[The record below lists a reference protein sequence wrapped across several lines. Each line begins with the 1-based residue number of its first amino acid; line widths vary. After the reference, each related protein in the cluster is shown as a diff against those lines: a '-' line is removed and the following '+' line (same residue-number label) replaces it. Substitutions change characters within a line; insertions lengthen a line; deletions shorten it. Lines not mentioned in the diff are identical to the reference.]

1 MTMSAGPELHII
13 ENSGELAA
21 EAADLFVWL
30 GNQAIQ
36 AGGRFRVA
44 LSGGSTPKALHSAL
58 AAPGR
63 ARQLDWTQVEFFF
76 GDERCVPP
84 DHPES
89 NFGMAD
95 ETLFRPLAIKRD
107 RIFRMNGEAKEQ
119 EQAAREYEAVLHRQ
133 FETKPPAWPRFDL
146 ILLGLGEDG
155 HTASLFP
162 GTDALNER
170 TRLVVASRSPKGIAQ
185 RLTLTIPVVN
195 QARAVVFLV
204 SGSGKAVVVKKV
216 LEGQRVEGARFPAA
230 LVRPEQGRLIWF
242 LDQPAASELALSKQ
256 GLVSHEE

>member
-1 MTMSAGPELHII
+1 MTMNAGPELRII
-13 ENSGELAA
+13 ESSQELAA

-36 AGGRFRVA
+36 TGGRFRVA
-44 LSGGSTPKALHSAL
+44 LSGGSTPKALHNAL
-58 AAPGR
+58 AAPGL

-95 ETLFRPLAIKRD
+95 ETLFRPLAIKQD
-107 RIFRMNGEAKEQ
+107 RIFRMHGEAKDRD
-119 EQAAREYEAVLHRQ
+119 QAAREYEAVLHRQ
-133 FETKPPAWPRFDL
+133 FGTKPPAWPRFDL

-162 GTDALNER
+162 GTEALNER
-170 TRLVVASRSPKGIAQ
+170 TRLVVAGRSPKGIPQ
-185 RLTLTIPVVN
+185 RLTLTLPVVN
-195 QARAVVFLV
+195 QAAVVFLV
-204 SGSGKAVVVKKV
+204 SGSGKAAAAKQV
-216 LEGQRVEGARFPAA
+216 LEGPPSDGARFPAQ
-230 LVRPEQGRLIWF
+230 LIRPEQGRLIWF

>member
-1 MTMSAGPELHII
+1 MMSAGPELHII
-13 ENSGELAA
+13 ENSGKLAA
-21 EAADLFVWL
+21 EAADLFIWL
-30 GNQAIQ
+30 GNQVIQ
-36 AGGRFRVA
+36 TGGRFRVA

-58 AAPGR
+58 AAPSL

-95 ETLFRPLAIKRD
+95 ETLFRPLAIKQD
-107 RIFRMNGEAKEQ
+107 RIFRMNGEAEDRN
-119 EQAAREYEAVLHRQ
+119 QAAREYEAVLHRR
-133 FETKPPAWPRFDL
+133 FGTKPPAWPRFDL

-162 GTDALNER
+162 GTDVLNER
-170 TRLVVASRSPKGIAQ
+170 TRLVVASRSPKGIAH
-185 RLTLTIPVVN
+185 RLTFTIPVVN
-195 QARAVVFLV
+195 QARTVVFLV
-204 SGSGKAVVVKKV
+204 NGSGKAAVAKQI
-216 LEGQRVEGARFPAA
+216 LEGSPSGGTRFPAQ
-230 LVRPEQGRLIWF
+230 LIHPEQGRLIWF